1 MNGTNGSVPQ
11 GVPGNGQMPSG
22 GFPGGGHGFGGRGG
36 IGFLGPFGGTIGI
49 VLLVL
54 TYVVLAI
61 AFWKFLSK
69 AGLTPAIALL
79 MLVPVVN
86 LGVALWAT
94 FTEWPALRE
103 VNRLRE
109 QLATHELLASQA
121 AAAGNGAST
130 PTAPA

>member
-1 MNGTNGSVPQ
+1 MDGTNGSAPQ
-11 GVPGNGQMPSG
+11 GAPTGGQMPGG
-22 GFPGGGHGFGGRGG
+22 GFPGGPGGRGG
-36 IGFLGPFGGTIGI
+36 AMSFLGPGGGIIGI

-69 AGLTPAIALL
+69 TGLTPAIALL

-94 FTEWPALRE
+94 FTEWPALAE
-103 VNRLRE
+103 VKRLRE
-109 QLATHELLASQA
+109 QVATYQMRV
-121 AAAGNGAST
+121 AGPARTGADAPT
-130 PTAPA
+130 PQTSA